1 MVVSVWYKLPSY
13 SHIVAMETITMLTV
27 IKGMAMARHMVIQ
40 ILNQATKEAMWH
52 SMCQEP
58 NRFTSITT
66 TGTINSMDMI
76 QSLGRIPT
84 IPISIKPSS
93 ML

>member
-1 MVVSVWYKLPSY
+1 
-13 SHIVAMETITMLTV
+13 ML
-27 IKGMAMARHMVIQ
+27 MAMARHMVIQ

-52 SMCQEP
+52 SMYQEP

-84 IPISIKPSS
+84 IPLSTLPSL
-93 ML
+93 MLLQLIQMELVRRQQEL